1 MEIKYILCG
10 WSNETTWVDV
20 NWCTVPRASQVK
32 YYCILKSFYRIIT
45 GTATTLVMGHEP
57 MSYEAL
63 KFCGSFLQFYYVNMK
78 EPK

>member
-1 MEIKYILCG
+1 MRLPKSGGCWDLMKSGYSELA
-10 WSNETTWVDV
+10 SVL
-20 NWCTVPRASQVK
+20 RASRVK

-78 EPK
+78 GPK